1 MKNGRTKEWLDYC
14 ILYVLL
20 NSPSSL
26 AVENPYILCHR
37 YLSSVHFDSFLP
49 FAYSVIDVVCSS
61 ASFSSPSP
69 VECSSCALSSRAIA
83 ALSVTV
89 LMRKYY
95 GKQPIEPSVQ
105 SISDHEFYL
114 CLTIISSSFPEL
126 RDTCVWIMATEK
138 QKSGCYSPKH
148 ASEPCEEL

>member
-26 AVENPYILCHR
+26 TVENPYILCYR

-61 ASFSSPSP
+61 ASSLSPSP

-126 RDTCVWIMATEK
+126 RDTCVWVMATEK